1 MGQTLLNHYRL
12 AQPRPIKIALCHL
25 RAEEILYVSGCQSFN
40 LGRQIAVNGKELD
53 ATIELVMLLILIFTG
68 RMMTD
73 M

>member
-1 MGQTLLNHYRL
+1 MGANLSTWGVKKR
-12 AQPRPIKIALCHL
+12 RGIA
-25 RAEEILYVSGCQSFN
+25 A
-40 LGRQIAVNGKELD
+40 NGKELD